1 MGIAR
6 FAFYKNFDYAINHTK
21 ILFLKALTQQH
32 LIQVVYIISSYEKY
46 FFTFIP
52 FTWSLL

>member
-6 FAFYKNFDYAINHTK
+6 FAFYKNFDYAINQ

-52 FTWSLL
+52 FIWSLL